1 MPASVGRIDILRAVS
16 LFVETPSETL
26 AEVAALLDDITAKA
40 GETIIEKGAP
50 GDCLYILV
58 EGRVRAHDG
67 DRILND
73 LGPGDVFGEMAVL
86 DPEPRSASVTAV
98 DDSHL
103 FRLSREP
110 LDHLMDARPEVA
122 HGIIRILVQRLRGR
136 IRDMAE
142 DFQIIQQTTERL
154 FKEELARQALRSEM
168 EIERHRAMSQ
178 MVAGVA
184 HEINTPLGTANTALS
199 IIKGELT
206 SPTFAA
212 LMQDRKLKQS
222 IDDMLEAAVLMER
235 NIQRAHKLTQDFK
248 KISVSQLTDT
258 KETMNLPEAV
268 AEIVGL
274 YKASAKRARLDLQI
288 ENTLPPETQTW
299 LGYRGYL
306 SHILLNFLTN
316 VERYAYP
323 RGVGGKVAIT
333 LAADGSRDVPVY
345 VLTVRDF
352 GQGIPPENVPKLFEP
367 FFTTGRILGGSGLG
381 LSIVRNMVTGPLQ
394 GTVEVASAVG
404 QGTTFTVAFPQRIV
418 DQTGG

>member
-1 MPASVGRIDILRAVS
+1 MPSSVGRIDILRAVS

-26 AEVAALLDDITAKA
+26 AEVAALLDDIPAQA

-98 DDSHL
+98 EDSHL

-122 HGIIRILVQRLRGR
+122 RGIIRILVQRLRGR

-142 DFQIIQQTTERL
+142 DFQYMQQTTERL

-168 EIERHRAMSQ
+168 EIERHRGMSQ

-199 IIKGELT
+199 IIKSELT
-206 SPTFAA
+206 SPMFAA
-212 LMQDRKLKQS
+212 LMQDRKVKQS
-222 IDDMLEAAVLMER
+222 IDDMLEAVGLMER
-235 NIQRAHKLTQDFK
+235 NILRAHKLTQDFK

-258 KETMNLPEAV
+258 KETMHLPEAV

-274 YKASAKRARLDLQI
+274 YKASAKRARLDIQI
-288 ENTLPPETQTW
+288 EDALPPETQTW

-367 FFTTGRILGGSGLG
+367 FFTTGRILGGTGLG

-404 QGTTFTVAFPQRIV
+404 QGTTFTVAFPQRIG
-418 DQTGG
+418 DQGGG